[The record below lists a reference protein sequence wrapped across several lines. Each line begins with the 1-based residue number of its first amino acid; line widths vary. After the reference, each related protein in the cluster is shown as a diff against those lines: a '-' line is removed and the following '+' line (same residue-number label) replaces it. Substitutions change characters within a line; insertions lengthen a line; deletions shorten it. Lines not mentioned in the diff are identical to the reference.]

1 MPDANTHATPR
12 AALIT
17 GSGRRIGRAIA
28 LTLSRAGY
36 AVVLH
41 ANRSRA
47 DAERLAAEIVAAG
60 GRAAESHRLDRHDR
74 AAPRDRPVAPRCDA
88 G

>member
-1 MPDANTHATPR
+1 MAADNTSTTQR

-17 GSGRRIGRAIA
+17 GGSRRIGRTIA

-36 AVVLH
+36 AIVLH

-47 DAERLAAEIVAAG
+47 EAE
-60 GRAAESHRLDRHDR
+60 
-74 AAPRDRPVAPRCDA
+74 
-88 G
+88 

>member
-1 MPDANTHATPR
+1 MADIISHSVAR

-17 GSGRRIGRAIA
+17 GGGRRIGRAIA
-28 LTLSRAGY
+28 LALSRAGY

-47 DAERLAAEIVAAG
+47 EAEALAAEISDG
-60 GRAAESHRLDRHDR
+60 GGLG
-74 AAPRDRPVAPRCDA
+74 RP
-88 G
+88 